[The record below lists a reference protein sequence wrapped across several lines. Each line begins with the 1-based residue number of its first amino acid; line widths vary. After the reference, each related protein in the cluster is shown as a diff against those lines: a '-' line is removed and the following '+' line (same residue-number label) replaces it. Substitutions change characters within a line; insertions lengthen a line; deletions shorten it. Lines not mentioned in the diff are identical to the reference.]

1 VLNVLVKECPA
12 VISPLLKLLSSAVTV
27 WVVLSLFVQVT
38 VVPFVIER
46 LVVEKLMFCM
56 VTVALLVPIFE
67 LEPDELEEP

>member
-1 VLNVLVKECPA
+1 
-12 VISPLLKLLSSAVTV
+12 
-27 WVVLSLFVQVT
+27 
-38 VVPFVIER
+38 VPFVIER